1 MSNAGSRGGGRGRI
15 CKSEMNRKIHRPTKM
30 IILLQDQGWGKRS
43 HERALLFQALEKDKM
58 ATISSAIQM

>member
-1 MSNAGSRGGGRGRI
+1 
-15 CKSEMNRKIHRPTKM
+15 M

-43 HERALLFQALEKDKM
+43 REKVLLFQALEKDKM